1 MIKKYLSYGGGVN
14 STAMLLLLTDEKW
27 KFESIY
33 VDHGCDWPETR
44 EYVRMMREIWNYPI
58 TILKPNVEGC
68 TTLEEYLMK
77 RKMIPSRMLR
87 FCTDKFKMR
96 IINKYVQKPCFSLI
110 GFSTDEEH
118 RAKLSVEN
126 GVENRFPLL
135 EYEISRKGCEKI
147 IRDHHLPIPIKSS
160 CWFCPFQRIGQWKKL
175 RREHP
180 DLFCRAK
187 ILEDKTN
194 EVRAS
199 KGKEPIYLA
208 DRPLDEIVKETQ
220 GRLWADDHPP
230 CQCGF

>member
-1 MIKKYLSYGGGVN
+1 MYLSYGGGVN
-14 STAMLLLLTDEKW
+14 STAMLLLLKDEGW
-27 KFESIY
+27 EFESIY

-44 EYVRMMREIWNYPI
+44 EYVRMMREVWGYPI
-58 TILKPNVEGC
+58 IILTPNVEGC
-68 TTLEEYLMK
+68 VNLEDYLK
-77 RKMIPSRMLR
+77 KWSMIPSRALR
-87 FCTDKFKMR
+87 FCTDKFKVR
-96 IINKYVQKPCFSLI
+96 VINKYVQKPCFSLI

-118 RAKLSVEN
+118 RAKLSIEN
-126 GVENRFPLL
+126 GIENRFPLL

-147 IRDHHLPIPIKSS
+147 IKDHHLPVPIKSG

-187 ILEDKTN
+187 TLEGNQNKRRI
-194 EVRAS
+194 E
-199 KGKEPIYLA
+199 KGKDPIYLA

-220 GRLWADDHPP
+220 GRLWAEDHPP